1 LENKEKYTQA
11 FVKSFS
17 VDSDFARTLA
27 YNEFPAWD
35 SLGHMGLIAE
45 IEEVFGIQ
53 MEMDDIIDFSSY
65 QKGIELL
72 SKYGVSF

>member
-17 VDSDFARTLA
+17 VDPTIAQTLA